1 MRVRSAAHELSF
13 SDESLSGSSL
23 LRLQERRFREKKQFN
38 RQSGKLQGTV
48 MNVQE
53 NLGHLE
59 GGQEKCRSRAIEHVS
74 DAVVI
79 TDIHGAI
86 EYVNPAFEQLTGY
99 SFEEILGQNPRILN
113 GGNYEEGF
121 FTQLWQ
127 DILGGKIWKGRLT
140 NRKKNGE
147 LFVEDATISP
157 IRAGDG
163 TISGFIGVKRNIST
177 EITLEKQLIQA
188 QKMAVLGLLSSGIA
202 HDVNNILAVI
212 VGYAELAKEQLPP
225 NNPLLTDINRILDA
239 GERATALV
247 GQILTFGRPSK
258 EGYECVDI
266 SAVMKKVI
274 SILNDIVPSTI
285 ELKHQLN
292 YDCGKILGDENKL
305 YQIIFNLVMNSIQS
319 MQDKRGLICINLSRL
334 HISTDNTSP
343 YSHMDNGNYAVITVE
358 DDGCGIEEKNLR
370 LIFDPFFST
379 KEKRNGTGLGLS
391 IVEKIVKEHNG
402 TISLKSEVRKGT
414 MFSIFFPIFQESTV
428 PFNQSDQCARP
439 MVFAKTRILLVDDN
453 IDLAQIAKIRLERF
467 GHEVDVF
474 SNSRQALERYRSD
487 IDSYDILITDMNMPE
502 MTGEE
507 LSVEV
512 RKLSNKV
519 RIIIISGY
527 IDEETMAKL
536 YAMGIDKVLMK
547 PLKFI
552 ELNNSIKEF
561 HAGELI
567 FQNQPGQ
574 NRV

>member
-1 MRVRSAAHELSF
+1 MKA
-13 SDESLSGSSL
+13 
-23 LRLQERRFREKKQFN
+23 
-38 RQSGKLQGTV
+38 
-48 MNVQE
+48 QE
-53 NLGHLE
+53 NIGRLE
-59 GGQEKCRSRAIEHVS
+59 GMQEKCRSRAIEHVS

-86 EYVNPAFEQLTGY
+86 EYVNPAFEQVTGY
-99 SFEEILGQNPRILN
+99 SFEEVLGQNPRILN
-113 GGNYEEGF
+113 GGNYEEGM
-121 FTQLWQ
+121 FTQLWA
-127 DILGGKIWKGRLT
+127 DILAGKIWKGRLT

-157 IRAGDG
+157 IRAADG

-202 HDVNNILAVI
+202 HDFNNILAVI

-239 GERATALV
+239 GDRATALV

-258 EGYECVDI
+258 EGYEWVDI

-285 ELKHQLN
+285 QLKHQLN
-292 YDCGKILGDENKL
+292 HDCGKILGDENKL

-334 HISTDNTSP
+334 HISTHNRAQ
-343 YSHMDNGNYAVITVE
+343 YAHMDNGNYAVITVE
-358 DDGCGIEEKNLR
+358 DDGCGIEGKNLEV
-370 LIFDPFFST
+370 IFDPFFST
-379 KEKRNGTGLGLS
+379 KQIRNGTGLGLS

-402 TISLKSEVRKGT
+402 TISLKSEVGKGT
-414 MFSIFFPIFQESTV
+414 KFSIFFPIFQESSIAL
-428 PFNQSDQCARP
+428 NQDDQGGRP
-439 MVFAKTRILLVDDN
+439 MVFVKTRILLVDDN
-453 IDLAQIAKIRLERF
+453 IDLAQIAKLRLEKF

-474 SNSRQALERYRSD
+474 YNSQQALERFKSH
-487 IDSYDILITDMNMPE
+487 IDRYDILITDMNMPE

-519 RIIIISGY
+519 RIIINSGY
-527 IDEETMAKL
+527 FEEELKAKL
-536 YAMGIDKVLMK
+536 YNIGIDKVLIK

-561 HAGELI
+561 LGSQSI
-567 FQNQPGQ
+567 SGNQLDQ
-574 NRV
+574 